1 MRHFVKIVLVVLF
14 LAPVYAQVAIDSD
27 GIRATKTVRTL
38 KDMRNARVV
47 RQQWDMTCG
56 AAALSTLLTY
66 DFKDNTPETA
76 VVAWILRRT
85 SPVKVRAL
93 GGFSLLDL
101 KHFAQARGYRAEGFS
116 EMSLEELAD
125 LKLPAIVP
133 IHSKGVDHFVIVRGV
148 FGDRVVLADPAF
160 GNMTMKANQFQ
171 SVWKQGIAFIVHP
184 PDPGMFQTSEQERTA
199 VSGVITPRGAT
210 IYRALQQSAPSTPL
224 PPGP

>member
-1 MRHFVKIVLVVLF
+1 MRHFVKAILVVLF
-14 LAPVYAQVAIDSD
+14 LAPVYAQVAIDSA
-27 GIRATKTVRTL
+27 GIRATKAVRTL
-38 KDMRNARVV
+38 KDLRNEHVV

-76 VVAWILRRT
+76 VVVWILRRT

-101 KHFAQARGYRAEGFS
+101 KHFVQARGYDAEGFS
-116 EMSLEELAD
+116 EMSLEELSD
-125 LKLPAIVP
+125 LKIPVIVP

-160 GNMTMKANQFQ
+160 GNMTMKADQFQ

-184 PDPGMFQTSEQERTA
+184 PDPEMFQKSEQGRLA
-199 VSGVITPRGAT
+199 LSGVVTPQGAT
-210 IYRALQQSAPSTPL
+210 VYRALQQSAPSTPL